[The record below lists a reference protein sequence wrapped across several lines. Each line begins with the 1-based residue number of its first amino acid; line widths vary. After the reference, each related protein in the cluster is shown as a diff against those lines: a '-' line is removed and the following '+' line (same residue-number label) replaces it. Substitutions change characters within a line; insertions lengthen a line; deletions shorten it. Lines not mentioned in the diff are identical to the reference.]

1 MYSPT
6 PNKMPTRITLTYH
19 AYKDFEVPNKIAKM
33 INDGTIQWRS
43 HHDDLFYTDEN
54 GKEQC
59 VSSIS
64 ECVAWEGH
72 DDYEVAES
80 EESDEEEEEKKCEGA
95 TFSFACSESCE
106 CKNKKENWI
115 HCSKCSN
122 INCDFASDKEEGW
135 TYDDES
141 EKWLC
146 CDCSP
151 EDEDDVKST
160 CCHECGEGFTFDE
173 PVPYKDY
180 MLGKHEQTCGECLA
194 KDEDEEEDCLAGNP
208 KCVKCK
214 IYLSE
219 DDMAEW
225 TKDTTKEP
233 MCESC
238 LDEGEEFCEKHE
250 QPMWKDGLMC
260 GGCCE
265 ESLVEGV
272 DYEVINSGIVMK
284 EENSESK

>member
-1 MYSPT
+1 
-6 PNKMPTRITLTYH
+6 MPTRITLIYH
-19 AYKDFEVPNKIAKM
+19 AYKNFEVPNKIAKM
-33 INDGTIQWRS
+33 INDGTISWRS
-43 HHDDLFYTDEN
+43 AHDDLFYTDEN

-72 DDYEVAES
+72 DDYEVGES
-80 EESDEEEEEKKCEGA
+80 EEESDEEEEEKCEGA

-151 EDEDDVKST
+151 EEESDEESECCECQQHGDDG
-160 CCHECGEGFTFDE
+160 CRCDCHSEPSDSEGEGE
-173 PVPYKDY
+173 P
-180 MLGKHEQTCGECLA
+180 
-194 KDEDEEEDCLAGNP
+194 
-208 KCVKCK
+208 
-214 IYLSE
+214 
-219 DDMAEW
+219 
-225 TKDTTKEP
+225 
-233 MCESC
+233 
-238 LDEGEEFCEKHE
+238 
-250 QPMWKDGLMC
+250 
-260 GGCCE
+260 
-265 ESLVEGV
+265 LVEGV
-272 DYEVINSGIVMK
+272 DYEVL
-284 EENSESK
+284 EEKSESK